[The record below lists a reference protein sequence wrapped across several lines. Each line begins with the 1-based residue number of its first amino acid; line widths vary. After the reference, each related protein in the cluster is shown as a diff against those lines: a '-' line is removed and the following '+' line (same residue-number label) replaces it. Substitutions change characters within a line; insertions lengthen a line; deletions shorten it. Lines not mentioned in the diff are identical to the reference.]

1 MDKSII
7 TNIVG
12 QLLMSFISQIAHYT
26 QMIDVNTSTT
36 KKLLAENSHIELQIS
51 ALKLKHKQNEEEQKK
66 LNEELFDLKC
76 ALEELNK
83 VDQDVLKYKFRKNI
97 EEELRIDVITTFQ
110 CSEHYDE
117 TNSHPFNFPSSTSTR
132 TPHIIEDVLTLEG
145 IIDEGVDFCGL
156 DAFDHLTSSI
166 TTITF
171 VSQHE
176 TQRKKNARRRANR
189 KYDNMSA
196 KLDIFDKLSESYY
209 TTQHN
214 HITYYHNVDEMKAI
228 IRDTKNKNG
237 LKTTNLL
244 SLLNQYNKP
253 CLVNGQSLLT
263 MEGYLALCN
272 EASL

>member
-1 MDKSII
+1 MVKSII
-7 TNIVG
+7 ANIVG

-26 QMIDVNTSTT
+26 QMIDDNTSTT
-36 KKLLAENSHIELQIS
+36 KKLLAENSQIDLQIS
-51 ALKLKHKQNEEEQKK
+51 TLLMKKKQNEAKQKK

-76 ALEELNK
+76 ALEELKK
-83 VDQDVLKYKFRKNI
+83 VDQDLLGSKFRKVM
-97 EEELRIDVITTFQ
+97 EEELSTDVITKNQ
-110 CSEHYDE
+110 CSEHYGK
-117 TNSHPFNFPSSTSTR
+117 TISHTFVFPSPKSTR

-176 TQRKKNARRRANR
+176 TQSKKNPRRRANR

-196 KLDIFDKLSESYY
+196 KLDIFDKLPESYY

-214 HITYYHNVDEMKAI
+214 RITYCHDVDEMKAI

-237 LKTTNLL
+237 LKTSNLL
-244 SLLNQYNKP
+244 SLLNQYNKH
-253 CLVNGQSLLT
+253 CLVDGQSLLT
-263 MEGYLALCN
+263 MERYLALCN
-272 EASL
+272 ESSL

>member
-12 QLLMSFISQIAHYT
+12 QLLMSFVSQIAYYT
-26 QMIDVNTSTT
+26 R
-36 KKLLAENSHIELQIS
+36 LLAVNREQSQKLDAEQSQIEIQIS
-51 ALKLKHKQNEEEQKK
+51 ALMMKKKQNEEKQKK
-66 LNEELFDLKC
+66 LN
-76 ALEELNK
+76 
-83 VDQDVLKYKFRKNI
+83 VLGYKFRKGI
-97 EEELRIDVITTFQ
+97 EEELPIDIITTDQ

-117 TNSHPFNFPSSTSTR
+117 NNSHPFNFPSSTSTR
-132 TPHIIEDVLTLEG
+132 TPNIIEDVLTLEG
-145 IIDEGVDFCGL
+145 IIPEGVDFCGL
-156 DAFDHLTSSI
+156 DAFEHLTSSI

-214 HITYYHNVDEMKAI
+214 RITYHHYVDEMKAI
-228 IRDTKNKNG
+228 IRNTKNNNG

-244 SLLNQYNKP
+244 SLLNQYNKH
-253 CLVNGQSLLT
+253 CLVDEQSLLT

>member
-1 MDKSII
+1 MNSVI
-7 TNIVG
+7 TDIVE
-12 QLLMSFISQIAHYT
+12 QLLMSFVDRIAYYTQLLAANIEKLKKLDAEQSQI
-26 QMIDVNTSTT
+26 D
-36 KKLLAENSHIELQIS
+36 LQIS
-51 ALKLKHKQNEEEQKK
+51 TLLMKKKQNEEKQKK
-66 LNEELFDLKC
+66 LSEERLVLEC
-76 ALEELNK
+76 TLEELNK
-83 VDQDVLKYKFRKNI
+83 VDQDLLSYKFRKGI
-97 EEELRIDVITTFQ
+97 EEELRIDVITTDQ
-110 CSEHYDE
+110 CSEHYGK

-156 DAFDHLTSSI
+156 DAFEHLTSSI

-171 VSQHE
+171 VSHHE
-176 TQRKKNARRRANR
+176 TQSKKNARRRANR

-196 KLDIFDKLSESYY
+196 KLDIFDKLSESY

-214 HITYYHNVDEMKAI
+214 HITYYHYVDEMKAI

-253 CLVNGQSLLT
+253 FLVNGQSLLT